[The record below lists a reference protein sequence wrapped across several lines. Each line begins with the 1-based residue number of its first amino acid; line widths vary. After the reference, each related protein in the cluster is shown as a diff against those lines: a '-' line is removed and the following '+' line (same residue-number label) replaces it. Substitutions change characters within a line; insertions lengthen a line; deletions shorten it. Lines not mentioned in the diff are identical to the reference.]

1 MFSFI
6 SNRLKP
12 FGLSQCVSWA
22 LLLMLMGSA
31 ESVGLTQTSPAKLP
45 APTIAVPGVRPS
57 SQGNT
62 AKTKAAV
69 KRKMPVTLAAKA
81 HTPNR
86 PLPKPQ
92 AIAALP
98 KPVLSSPKPVSATLV
113 VINLP
118 ARRLLAYHQGQ
129 VLAEFPVGLG
139 RAKFPTPV
147 GQYNVIR
154 KVDTPTWENPYQQT
168 GKALRITPGQDNP
181 LGTRWIG
188 FHQTPQGEFGIHGTD
203 RPASVGQYSSHGC
216 VRMHVKDAERLYA
229 MVTLGTPV
237 WVTPDP
243 WVVRQVGEQIEVRY
257 VGATQSV
264 PVRGTKTP
272 AQKRS
277 PVKPITL
284 TAQLPKIEQTIV
296 HTLPAHLLAV
306 LNPSQLKQWASQPKS
321 SWTSVGQVIRPFPDT
336 VYSGFQRTDGLAMMG
351 VAIDESLARFP
362 ELVTSTPDE

>member
-1 MFSFI
+1 MFLFI
-6 SNRLKP
+6 SNRLKL
-12 FGLSQCVSWA
+12 FRLLQCMSWI

-31 ESVGLTQTSPAKLP
+31 DAVGLTQTSPVKLSAQKVP
-45 APTIAVPGVRPS
+45 AQGIRPA

-62 AKTKAAV
+62 AKTKA
-69 KRKMPVTLAAKA
+69 PVTRKRSVAPAAKA

-86 PLPKPQ
+86 PLPKTQ

-98 KPVLSSPKPVSATLV
+98 KPKLTSPTPVSATLV

-139 RAKFPTPV
+139 RAQFPTPV
-147 GQYNVIR
+147 GQFNVIR
-154 KVDTPTWENPYQQT
+154 KVDTPTWENPYQQM

-237 WVTPDP
+237 WVTPNP

-257 VGATQSV
+257 VGAPPSA
-264 PVRGTKTP
+264 PVRGAKTP
-272 AQKRS
+272 AQKRA
-277 PVKPITL
+277 PVKLVTL
-284 TAQLPKIEQTIV
+284 TAQLPKIEQSIL

-306 LNPSQLKQWASQPKS
+306 VHPAQLKQWASQPKTT
-321 SWTSVGQVIRPFPDT
+321 WTPVGQVIRPFPDT

-351 VAIDESLARFP
+351 VAIDDSLARFP
-362 ELVTSTPDE
+362 EPVTSTPAD